1 MLINLIFNLVDKIKP
16 GKGLK
21 IIEQKP
27 PLNVNLLYLYYLANQ
42 TGSQYPFGLIIGQI
56 DPVMKKI
63 AFIFILFLLAFNPF
77 SLVADGFDDIAN
89 ALRSGDSRAVSRYFG
104 NTVDLTLPNQE
115 DVYSKAQAE
124 QILREFFSKNT
135 PKGFSII
142 HKGISKEGARY
153 AIGSMPT
160 GQGTTFRVY
169 FFVKQLGSTT
179 VLQELRF
186 MTE

>member
-1 MLINLIFNLVDKIKP
+1 
-16 GKGLK
+16 
-21 IIEQKP
+21 
-27 PLNVNLLYLYYLANQ
+27 
-42 TGSQYPFGLIIGQI
+42 
-56 DPVMKKI
+56 MKKI
-63 AFIFILFLLAFNPF
+63 AFFFILSLLAISP
-77 SLVADGFDDIAN
+77 LKLAADGFDEIAS
-89 ALRSGDSRAVSRYFG
+89 ALRSGDSRAVARYFG

-135 PKGFSII
+135 PKNFSII

-160 GQGTTFRVY
+160 SQGTNYRVY
-169 FFVKQLGSTT
+169 FFVKQMGNTA

-186 MTE
+186 MPE